1 MALDSLIRVIT
12 RVLFSA
18 IEDRIDRYS
27 PGVVLDYD
35 GEGRAGPAKNR
46 AGKKLGPWP
55 CFGARP
61 GRVSQADPL
70 TLLLI
75 VFFRTVSGV
84 QFFDHF

>member
-46 AGKKLGPWP
+46 AGKKQ
-55 CFGARP
+55 
-61 GRVSQADPL
+61 GRQKTWTLALLWSQAGPGLSGRPSDPPTYCL
-70 TLLLI
+70 
-75 VFFRTVSGV
+75 FQDS
-84 QFFDHF
+84 